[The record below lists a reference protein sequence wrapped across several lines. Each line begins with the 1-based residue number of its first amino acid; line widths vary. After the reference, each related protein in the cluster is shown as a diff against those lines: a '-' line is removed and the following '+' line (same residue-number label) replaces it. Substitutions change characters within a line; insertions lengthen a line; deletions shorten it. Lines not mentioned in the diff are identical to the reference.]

1 MGFARLRVVGKA
13 NSVRPVIKR
22 MHPRSPLSLYLPP
35 SFLRVPGPRLLKLI
49 ATIKNVYCSTS
60 EKGDDDNN
68 DADTGGKG
76 AVAAAMA
83 IY

>member
-1 MGFARLRVVGKA
+1 MGFARLRVVGKV

-60 EKGDDDNN
+60 EKGDDNN

-76 AVAAAMA
+76 AVAAATA

>member
-1 MGFARLRVVGKA
+1 MGFARLRVVGKV

-22 MHPRSPLSLYLPP
+22 MHPRPPPLYLPP

-60 EKGDDDNN
+60 EKGDDDDN

-76 AVAAAMA
+76 AVAAATA